1 MALNVS
7 GESSGLLELQ
17 HATFMEKESVFF
29 VVVVAMFFFFT
40 YLVVSRDIVCLVLYC
55 QDKYVKKKT
64 IFYEFP
70 TSTTT
75 KVRVCFSCQWN
86 KY

>member
-29 VVVVAMFFFFT
+29 VVVVAMFFFYIFGS
-40 YLVVSRDIVCLVLYC
+40 VS
-55 QDKYVKKKT
+55 
-64 IFYEFP
+64 
-70 TSTTT
+70 
-75 KVRVCFSCQWN
+75 
-86 KY
+86 